1 MTSFIDLT
9 QLYQTD
15 EMEWL
20 ETTIHL
26 LKNHQF
32 ETLDLENLIEELED
46 LGNEKRH
53 AVESLVE
60 QIIRHLLLIEFWH
73 SERKQNLN
81 HWQAEVISFRTQ
93 LRKRLTNNLRHH
105 LARNFES
112 IYQDALKYVR
122 AKAGFKVEF
131 PVNCPYTLEQVF
143 DGDWFPNLLP

>member
-1 MTSFIDLT
+1 MAIITELT
-9 QLYQTD
+9 QLYETD

-26 LKNHQF
+26 LKNGQF

-73 SERKQNLN
+73 GEREQNIN
-81 HWQAEVISFRTQ
+81 HWQAEVINFRTQ

-105 LARNFES
+105 LAQNFES

-122 AKAGFKVEF
+122 AKTGFKVDL
-131 PVNCPYTLEQVF
+131 PASSPYTFEQVLEV
-143 DGDWFPNLLP
+143 DWFPHPQ

>member
-1 MTSFIDLT
+1 MTSVTNLAQI
-9 QLYQTD
+9 YATD

-20 ETTIHL
+20 ETTIYL
-26 LKNHQF
+26 LKNRRF

-60 QIIRHLLLIEFWH
+60 QIIRHLLLAEFWDV
-73 SERKQNLN
+73 ERDKNIN
-81 HWQAEVISFRTQ
+81 HWQAEIINFRTQ
-93 LRKRLTNNLRHH
+93 LRKRLTNNLCHH

-122 AKAGFKVEF
+122 AKTGFKVEF
-131 PVNCPYTLEQVF
+131 PASCPYTLEQVL
-143 DGDWFPNLLP
+143 DVNWFPKFFP

>member
-1 MTSFIDLT
+1 MTSFIDLN
-9 QLYQTD
+9 QLYERD

-26 LKNHQF
+26 LKNRQF

-60 QIIRHLLLIEFWH
+60 QIICHLLLIESWH
-73 SERKQNLN
+73 GEREPNIN

-93 LRKRLTNNLRHH
+93 LRKRLTTNLHHH
-105 LARNFES
+105 LAQNFES
-112 IYQDALKYVR
+112 IYQDVLKYVR
-122 AKAGFKVEF
+122 AKTGFKVEF
-131 PVNCPYTLEQVF
+131 PINCPYTLEQALDV
-143 DGDWFPNLLP
+143 DWFPEILS